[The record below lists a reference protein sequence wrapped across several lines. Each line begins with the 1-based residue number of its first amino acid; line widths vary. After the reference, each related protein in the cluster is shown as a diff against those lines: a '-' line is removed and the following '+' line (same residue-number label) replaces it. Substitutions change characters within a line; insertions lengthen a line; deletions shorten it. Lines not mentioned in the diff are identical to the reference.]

1 MEDNWNL
8 LNEWPFK
15 GKAQVVREKVTLGR
29 RQAPRIG
36 ILTRLCCTGTQTCSM
51 MGQENC
57 DALKDVRQIKI
68 KADGPMGPI
77 TFHKTTEPYYRCNL
91 FLLLLTF
98 FIYFLL
104 FQLDTENTFIQFL
117 FLLGRPLIF

>member
-1 MEDNWNL
+1 
-8 LNEWPFK
+8 
-15 GKAQVVREKVTLGR
+15 
-29 RQAPRIG
+29 
-36 ILTRLCCTGTQTCSM
+36 M
-51 MGQENC
+51 MGKENC

-98 FIYFLL
+98 FIYFFLS
-104 FQLDTENTFIQFL
+104 QLDTENTFIQFL